1 MAWSFLWFHAKC
13 FQVLEDQKRKKN
25 ETETRKVIT
34 SKVNASIKLSLQNKL
49 FRREQFI
56 EMFSSNPS
64 NFSTLLLFDKS
75 DV

>member
-1 MAWSFLWFHAKC
+1 MVSCQMFPSI
-13 FQVLEDQKRKKN
+13 RRSKKKKEN